1 MTQREIDKR
10 TGLKGRTRQF
20 TFPVSESKFSGDR
33 IMFNDTGSVRLDY
46 SLDNKKRLFCMN
58 QLNDIRFLSSKQAIT
73 NALEQDIHFIKQFAV
88 KVPSTI
94 DKNVLFI
101 VNRIIELIN
110 QKDLCSTDEMLLDR
124 SIESLIQEVKEVFE
138 IGYLPARE
146 IVKESLK
153 IA

>member
-1 MTQREIDKR
+1 MYQQATKYIDQNTKVLSLEF
-10 TGLKGRTRQF
+10 GLGQVIGFFK
-20 TFPVSESKFSGDR
+20 
-33 IMFNDTGSVRLDY
+33 MFDGINDYFEVQY